1 MSPNTTARCVHTIR
15 HWVPGRPC
23 SGQRSSDVLPHQFLP
38 SPCRQP
44 VRHIFFQ
51 PRAILS
57 TPDRRSVTFL
67 LLQPLVDLG
76 RPAEMIDDSADTVL
90 AGETKR
96 EIPAQSTGFRPCL
109 CVSRRILFL
118 CCCRA
123 RASSW
128 GQARPGAVTDASF
141 RAAAANVAGEYR
153 IGFSKRPRSFK
164 PLSPRACVWR
174 RTAASVDGEVPHTDL
189 SMICAH
195 PVPDRCPLA

>member
-1 MSPNTTARCVHTIR
+1 M
-15 HWVPGRPC
+15 
-23 SGQRSSDVLPHQFLP
+23 
-38 SPCRQP
+38 
-44 VRHIFFQ
+44 RHIFFQ